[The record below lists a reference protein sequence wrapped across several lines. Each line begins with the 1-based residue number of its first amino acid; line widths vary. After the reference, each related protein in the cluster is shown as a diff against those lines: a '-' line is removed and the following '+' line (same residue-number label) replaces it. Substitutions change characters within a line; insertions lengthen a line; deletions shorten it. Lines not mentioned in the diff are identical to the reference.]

1 MTPTTIILC
10 LGIILTC
17 IYFAAPI
24 ITDNVIG
31 PDLTDY
37 KQALAEIYI
46 ENEAFLVEDTDG
58 ACRVI
63 TGPTN
68 KVLLFGS
75 PCETRIFLN
84 GYEAALHEVCSDPDL
99 DIHFQDIKPFIV
111 KTRAKIREGEDL

>member
-10 LGIILTC
+10 LGIILLC

-24 ITDNVIG
+24 ITDQVIG

-46 ENEAFLVEDTDG
+46 ENEAFLIEDPEG
-58 ACRVI
+58 AFRVV
-63 TGPTN
+63 TGPAN

-75 PCETRIFLN
+75 PWEARIFLN
-84 GYEAALHEVCSDPDL
+84 GYEAALRRVCSDPDL
-99 DIHFQDIKPFIV
+99 DIDFQDIKPFIL
-111 KTRAKIREGEDL
+111 KTRAKIEEDL